1 MTPQTGLVHA
11 AYRPPYDWPRML
23 RFLHTRSV
31 KGVESV
37 RDDSYLRTVR
47 LGDHAGWICVRD
59 DPKQHALL
67 IDVTPSLDPV
77 RSELLKRLHHLF
89 DLSARPDVIAAHFA
103 NDALLADPVA
113 RRPGLR
119 VPGAFDGFELAV
131 RAILGQQI
139 TVKAASTIAG
149 RFAAAFGGTIDTPH
163 AELTHLSPTSRRV
176 ASLSISEIAS
186 LGIIQTRARSII
198 AIAEEMESGR
208 LVLEPGAH
216 PDAVIAQLIA
226 LPGIGA
232 VDRALHRDARAAL
245 GRRLPERRHRP
256 SQRTRPRQRA
266 RRRALAAVA
275 AVAQLRDAAPVVRC
289 RRARLIICHQ
299 DPGAEASPASV
310 LDGCGG
316 TSVLVDPSG
325 SVCVME
331 PSGFTFM
338 PIVTL

>member
-1 MTPQTGLVHA
+1 MTPQAELVHA

-37 RDDSYLRTVR
+37 RDDSYFRTVQ
-47 LGDHAGWICVRD
+47 LGDHIGWICVRD

-77 RSELLKRLHHLF
+77 GSELLKRLHHLF

-139 TVKAASTIAG
+139 TVKAATTIAG
-149 RFAAAFGGTIDTPH
+149 RFAAAFGDAIDTPH

-198 AIAEEMESGR
+198 AVAEEMVSGR
-208 LVLEPGAH
+208 LQLEPGAQ
-216 PDAVIAQLIA
+216 PDAVIEQLIA

-232 VDRALHRDARAAL
+232 WTAHYIAMRALRWSDAFPKEDIALRNAL
-245 GRRLPERRHRP
+245 GRITAARAEELSQTWRPWRSYATLHLWFESGER
-256 SQRTRPRQRA
+256 QA
-266 RRRALAAVA
+266 
-275 AVAQLRDAAPVVRC
+275 
-289 RRARLIICHQ
+289 
-299 DPGAEASPASV
+299 
-310 LDGCGG
+310 
-316 TSVLVDPSG
+316 
-325 SVCVME
+325 
-331 PSGFTFM
+331 
-338 PIVTL
+338 